1 MMNRKGKNT
10 SAVPRMAELVA
21 VGFTMTGPVAPVA
34 PENPDCDW
42 GLLTAPEVEDPVFPL
57 LVALD
62 WAETA
67 PELPVRESGLTVTVV
82 VPPAPPLEE
91 LVATLEP
98 PTALDAPIVNT
109 EMLTA
114 GAPGPARTRVMP
126 ASPPSPP
133 RAKTPVPLTALPD
146 VPDAAFAAAPAP
158 ELALLTASPKAA
170 APPVFPELPDAPEV
184 AVPPKVM
191 AEPRM
196 AVLTAIG
203 LDVAGPVDPV
213 APEVPETAIGLL
225 TAPEEALPVLPE
237 LVALDCAA
245 ALPVL
250 PDVAM
255 GVAVT
260 FTPPPAP
267 PLAEPTA
274 TLEPPMAEDEPIT
287 PNERLSA
294 GPPASET
301 ATESPPAPP
310 VPPRATTLVPLTAAP
325 VLPDAALLVAL
336 APELAVLL
344 ALPAA
349 SAGPVLPEAP
359 ELPEVALPPVATAV
373 PRMAVLVA
381 VGLDVAAPV
390 DPVGPELPE
399 TATGLLTADDEAGP
413 VLPVLVALDCEDADP
428 EFPDVATGLTL
439 TVEPPPAPPLAEL
452 VDTLEPPVA
461 DELPRVAA
469 DTLVAEPPAPDAAAD
484 RPPAPPLPPPATT
497 VVWFTAAP
505 VAPEPAVE
513 PEPAPDEAELLAAPV
528 ATAAPVEPEF
538 PEFPVVAWAHEGV
551 DCRSRM
557 ARTAAAKAR
566 MAQPSRLKDRMV
578 AVFMR
583 YHLPPDLAPPSGS
596 QLTPGFGTS
605 RPRGDPQSPRA
616 MSQGEEED
624 ASGSLP
630 VFPV

>member
-1 MMNRKGKNT
+1 MMMT
-10 SAVPRMAELVA
+10 MALPRMAELVA
-21 VGFTMTGPVAPVA
+21 VGVTVTGAVPPVV
-34 PENPDCDW
+34 PEKPDCDW

-67 PELPVRESGLTVTVV
+67 PELPVRESGLTATVV

-109 EMLTA
+109 EMLTP

-126 ASPPSPP
+126 ASPPRPP
-133 RAKTPVPLTALPD
+133 RAKMPVPLTALPD
-146 VPDAAFAAAPAP
+146 VPDAALAAAPAP
-158 ELALLTASPKAA
+158 ELALLTASPRAS
-170 APPVFPELPDAPEV
+170 APPVFPEPPDAPEV

-191 AEPRM
+191 ATPRM
-196 AVLTAIG
+196 AVLAATG
-203 LDVAGPVDPV
+203 LDEAGPVGPV
-213 APEVPETAIGLL
+213 APELPETATGLL
-225 TAPEEALPVLPE
+225 TAEETALPVLPVF
-237 LVALDCAA
+237 VALDCADE
-245 ALPVL
+245 LPVL

-255 GVAVT
+255 GVAVML
-260 FTPPPAP
+260 TPPPAP

-274 TLEPPMAEDEPIT
+274 TLEPPMAVDEPIT
-287 PNERLSA
+287 PNERLRA
-294 GPPASET
+294 GPPAPET
-301 ATESPPAPP
+301 PTESPPAPP
-310 VPPRATTLVPLTAAP
+310 MPPRATTSVPFTAAP
-325 VLPDAALLVAL
+325 VGPDAALLAAL

-344 ALPAA
+344 APPTA
-349 SAGPVLPEAP
+349 SAGPVLPDAP

-399 TATGLLTADDEAGP
+399 TATGLLTADEAAGP
-413 VLPVLVALDCEDADP
+413 VLPVLVALDCDDADP
-428 EFPDVATGLTL
+428 ELPDVATGLTL
-439 TVEPPPAPPLAEL
+439 TVEPPPAPPLADW

-469 DTLVAEPPAPDAAAD
+469 DTLMAVPPAPDAAAD
-484 RPPAPPLPPPATT
+484 RPPEPPLPPPATT
-497 VVWFTAAP
+497 VVWLTAAP

-513 PEPAPDEAELLAAPV
+513 PEPAPDEAELLAVPEAI
-528 ATAAPVEPEF
+528 AAPVDPEL
-538 PEFPVVAWAHEGV
+538 PEFPVVAWAQDGD

-566 MAQPSRLKDRMV
+566 MAQPSRLNEDRMV

-583 YHLPPDLAPPSGS
+583 YHLPPDLAPPSG
-596 QLTPGFGTS
+596 TPTGLQVS
-605 RPRGDPQSPRA
+605 APPSRGDPQSPRRFR
-616 MSQGEEED
+616 STSESCERE
-624 ASGSLP
+624 SICR
-630 VFPV
+630 